1 MICPYCK
8 KEIPDSSM
16 FCDGCGQEIKH
27 NSDNKQETDRFWE
40 KENIEKQKE
49 VQRVRQEQEEAARKR
64 KSRGRAVIVS
74 LVVLAAFAALI
85 YYSVVIVPMNQ
96 YQEAQVLLQDG
107 KYQEALSVFNSLGS
121 DYEDSAKFIQECEAG
136 ITENNYLAAI
146 ETYNSNDYSSALR
159 QFKNLSD
166 YKDSNKYIANC
177 EVELLSIAN
186 ENDTVQ
192 FGNYTWIV
200 LEKTSTDILLVSE
213 SYVDKR
219 LANEYT
225 GSSKYGKYRCWSQS
239 TLRSWL
245 NGGFISESFSSDE
258 KALLK
263 TNKITTPEYNVD
275 DYDGWSAQRIDVT
288 TEDKVYIPSIAD
300 VEKYNIKPIP
310 ASSSSGYYNRYDDED
325 NPGWL
330 RDRGHGIAFQSTLNS
345 DGSYGSEWHHYSSY
359 GVRPLIRVNIGK

>member
-1 MICPYCK
+1 MLCPYCK

-27 NSDNKQETDRFWE
+27 NSDNKQETDHFWE

-192 FGNYTWIV
+192 FGNYT
-200 LEKTSTDILLVSE
+200 
-213 SYVDKR
+213 
-219 LANEYT
+219 
-225 GSSKYGKYRCWSQS
+225 
-239 TLRSWL
+239 
-245 NGGFISESFSSDE
+245 
-258 KALLK
+258 
-263 TNKITTPEYNVD
+263 
-275 DYDGWSAQRIDVT
+275 
-288 TEDKVYIPSIAD
+288 
-300 VEKYNIKPIP
+300 
-310 ASSSSGYYNRYDDED
+310 
-325 NPGWL
+325 
-330 RDRGHGIAFQSTLNS
+330 
-345 DGSYGSEWHHYSSY
+345 
-359 GVRPLIRVNIGK
+359 